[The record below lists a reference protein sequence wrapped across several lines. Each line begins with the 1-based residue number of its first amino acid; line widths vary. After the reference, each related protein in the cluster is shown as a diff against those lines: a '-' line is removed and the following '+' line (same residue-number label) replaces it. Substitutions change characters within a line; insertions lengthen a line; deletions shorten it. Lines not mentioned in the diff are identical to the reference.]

1 MISAIVRTVKQTY
14 IPQEHLPWWVGV
26 YIEDL
31 SNHIAV
37 KIAGVGACMEWAL
50 VQGNM
55 IHRVSPYIYRNTSCC
70 DFVEADV
77 TINETKGYLYL
88 FNTT

>member
-1 MISAIVRTVKQTY
+1 M
-14 IPQEHLPWWVGV
+14 VGV

-31 SNHIAV
+31 ANHIAV

-55 IHRVSPYIYRNTSCC
+55 IHRVSPYIYRNTSCKNT
-70 DFVEADV
+70 DFVVADV
-77 TINETKGYLYL
+77 TINKTKEYLYL
-88 FNTT
+88 FNMTWI

>member
-1 MISAIVRTVKQTY
+1 MNCETDLHSTRTFTM
-14 IPQEHLPWWVGV
+14 VGV

-31 SNHIAV
+31 ANHIAV

-70 DFVEADV
+70 KNTDFVVADV
-77 TINETKGYLYL
+77 TINETKEYLYL
-88 FNTT
+88 FNMT